1 MAYYRVSTREQGD
14 SGLGIEAQ
22 KNRVSLFLKG
32 ERPAMEFTEVESGK
46 NDDRSELKKALDMC
60 KKHGHTLLIAKLDR
74 LSRNLTFISS
84 MMDAKIKFVCAD
96 MPEANEFTIHIF
108 AALAQA
114 ERKMISER
122 TKAALKALRDKG
134 VKLGNPNA
142 KRDLGGKRA
151 QEASLAA
158 KKKKR
163 DNNGSYTK
171 ATAMATALRKNGM
184 KLVEIAG
191 SMNENGFHAPKG
203 GKMTATQVSRMI
215 QNSERSVKQG
225 LKK

>member
-32 ERPAMEFTEVESGK
+32 GRPAMEFTEVESGK
-46 NDDRSELKKALDMC
+46 NDDRSELKKALDLC
-60 KKHGHTLLIAKLDR
+60 KNHGHTLLIAKLDR

-84 MMDAKIKFVCAD
+84 MMDSKIKFVCAD

-114 ERKMISER
+114 ERKMISDR
-122 TKAALKALRDKG
+122 TKSALKALKERG

-151 QEASLAA
+151 SDASLEARRG
-158 KKKKR
+158 KR
-163 DNNGSYTK
+163 DNNKSYTQ
-171 ATAMATALRKNGM
+171 AVAHASALKKNGM
-184 KLVEIAG
+184 TLVQVAE
-191 SMNENGFHAPKG
+191 SMNDRGFSAPKG
-203 GKMTATQVSRMI
+203 GKMTATQVSRMLH
-215 QNSERSVKQG
+215 NTGS
-225 LKK
+225 